1 MLVESRRQLSN
12 SWSIMVVTE
21 GELREIW
28 RNGKNPF
35 PIFPPGTR
43 FTPAAQD
50 FIKAHNIQVR
60 FEAAPNFTSVNIPFG
75 FEGKEHTKL
84 HGRLGTLY
92 ALMLLVAAE
101 SRRYQ
106 LPRMA
111 SSLNTLAEH
120 CREIQSASQ
129 NDYPIPSLKRI
140 TEHET
145 TNNPIS
151 GADDH
156 IILYWLKYLQA
167 VTAEIIVSALEIYP
181 PAEKSDFF
189 QALNQLSNDIFQL
202 ELLFKAGTIGWGING
217 YR

>member
-1 MLVESRRQLSN
+1 
-12 SWSIMVVTE
+12 MVVTE

-28 RNGKNPF
+28 CDGKNPF
-35 PIFPPGTR
+35 PTFPPGTR

-60 FEAAPNFTSVNIPFG
+60 FEAATNFTSTNIPFG
-75 FEGKEHTKL
+75 LEVKEHTKL

-92 ALMLLVAAE
+92 ALLLLVAAE
-101 SRRYQ
+101 ARRYQ
-106 LPRMA
+106 LPWMA
-111 SSLNTLAEH
+111 TSLNTLAEY

-129 NDYPIPSLKRI
+129 NDYPIPSLKII

-145 TNNPIS
+145 TNNTIS

-167 VTAEIIVSALEIYP
+167 VTAEIIVSALEVYP
-181 PAEKSDFF
+181 PSENSDLF

>member
-1 MLVESRRQLSN
+1 
-12 SWSIMVVTE
+12 MVVTE

-28 RNGKNPF
+28 RDGKNPF

-60 FEAAPNFTSVNIPFG
+60 FEAAPNFTTANMPFG
-75 FEGKEHTKL
+75 LEGKKHTML
-84 HGRLGTLY
+84 HDRLGTLY

-101 SRRYQ
+101 ARRYQ

-111 SSLNTLAEH
+111 TSLNTLAEH

-129 NDYPIPSLKRI
+129 NDYPIPYHKRI
-140 TEHET
+140 TEYET
-145 TNNPIS
+145 TNNTIS

-167 VTAEIIVSALEIYP
+167 VTTEIIATTLEVYP
-181 PAEKSDFF
+181 PSEKSDLF

-202 ELLFKAGTIGWGING
+202 ELLFKAGTIGWSINCN
-217 YR
+217 R

>member
-1 MLVESRRQLSN
+1 
-12 SWSIMVVTE
+12 MVVTE

-28 RNGKNPF
+28 RDGKNPF
-35 PIFPPGTR
+35 PIFLPGTR

-111 SSLNTLAEH
+111 TSLNMLAEH

-129 NDYPIPSLKRI
+129 NDYPIPSHKRI
-140 TEHET
+140 TEQET
-145 TNNPIS
+145 TNNTIS

-167 VTAEIIVSALEIYP
+167 VTAEIIAAGLEVYP
-181 PAEKSDFF
+181 PSEKSDLF

>member
-1 MLVESRRQLSN
+1 
-12 SWSIMVVTE
+12 MVVTE

-28 RNGKNPF
+28 GDGENPF
-35 PIFPPGTR
+35 PTFPPGTR

-60 FEAAPNFTSVNIPFG
+60 FETAPNFTTANIPFG
-75 FEGKEHTKL
+75 LEGKEHTML
-84 HGRLGTLY
+84 HDRLGTLY
-92 ALMLLVAAE
+92 ALVLLVAAE
-101 SRRYQ
+101 ARRYQ

-111 SSLNTLAEH
+111 TSLNMLAEH

-129 NDYPIPSLKRI
+129 NDYPIPSHKRI
-140 TEHET
+140 TEQET
-145 TNNPIS
+145 TNNTIS

-167 VTAEIIVSALEIYP
+167 VTAEIIAAGLEVYP
-181 PAEKSDFF
+181 PSEKSDLF

>member
-1 MLVESRRQLSN
+1 
-12 SWSIMVVTE
+12 MVVTE

-28 RNGKNPF
+28 RDGENPF
-35 PIFPPGTR
+35 PTFPPGTR

-60 FEAAPNFTSVNIPFG
+60 FEAAPNFTTANIPFG
-75 FEGKEHTKL
+75 LEGKEHTML

-92 ALMLLVAAE
+92 ALVLLVAAE
-101 SRRYQ
+101 ARRYQ

-111 SSLNTLAEH
+111 TSLNTLAEH
-120 CREIQSASQ
+120 CREIQTASQ
-129 NDYPIPSLKRI
+129 NDYPIPSHKRI
-140 TEHET
+140 TEQET
-145 TNNPIS
+145 TNITIS

-167 VTAEIIVSALEIYP
+167 VTAEIIAAALEVYP
-181 PAEKSDFF
+181 PSEKSDLF